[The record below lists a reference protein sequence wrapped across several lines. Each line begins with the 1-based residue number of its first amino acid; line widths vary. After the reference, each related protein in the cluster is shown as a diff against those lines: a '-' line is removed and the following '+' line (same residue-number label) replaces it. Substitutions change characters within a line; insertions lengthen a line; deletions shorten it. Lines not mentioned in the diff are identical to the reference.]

1 MRTPYRHRMARDRPS
16 VRAAAGLMAILLWT
30 SGGSHLLADSRLG
43 ASESIAASMAGA
55 GAIPTVLLDPSC
67 DSGGPSTLAG
77 KLPPLDCV
85 LCELLEAPTT
95 PPLPLAVAV
104 PPFSAFDDGV
114 DPARWVGRP
123 TFRAFQARAPPRT

>member
-16 VRAAAGLMAILLWT
+16 VRAAAWLMAFLLLT
-30 SGGSHLLADSRLG
+30 AGGSHLLGDSRLG
-43 ASESIAASMAGA
+43 ASESTAVS
-55 GAIPTVLLDPSC
+55 IPTALLGPSC

-85 LCELLEAPTT
+85 VCELLEASTT

-104 PPFSAFDDGV
+104 PPSSAFADGV
-114 DPARWVGRP
+114 DPARWVGHP
-123 TFRAFQARAPPRT
+123 AIRAFQARAPPRT

>member
-1 MRTPYRHRMARDRPS
+1 MRTSSRHRMARDRPS
-16 VRAAAGLMAILLWT
+16 VRAAAWLMAILLWT

-43 ASESIAASMAGA
+43 ASESTAVSVAGA
-55 GAIPTVLLDPSC
+55 GSIPTALLGHSC

-85 LCELLEAPTT
+85 VCELLETHTT

-104 PPFSAFDDGV
+104 PPSSAFDDGV
-114 DPARWVGRP
+114 DPGGWVGRP
-123 TFRAFQARAPPRT
+123 AFRAFLARAPPRT